1 MAYTFMENPTMRHYF
16 KWVKFLSFISLEMIY
31 FSLLIIFVCLF
42 VFIHGKY
49 KGSKTD
55 LKELKPQTSS

>member
-1 MAYTFMENPTMRHYF
+1 MAYTFTENPTMRHYF

-31 FSLLIIFVCLF
+31 FSLLIIFGFLF

-49 KGSKTD
+49 KGSKT
-55 LKELKPQTSS
+55 E